1 MAKNL
6 FLHLCEALHIPHT
19 SNYTNQLFDAHPYKY
34 TLFGLYRLLTEYEVE
49 SEGIQFAD
57 KEEALSSLQVPFVA
71 QVANDLA
78 IVTGI
83 TDTEVTY
90 TWYDK
95 TLRVSR
101 ELFLSQWS
109 GIALLVSPSSESGEP
124 HYEAHRRA
132 EQILRLKRWGA
143 VGSMAVILVCLL
155 VRQAPLFTLLH
166 ALMLLLN
173 AAGIFVSYLLLLRQL
188 NISSATADRL
198 CNLLKR
204 ATCTDV
210 LETPAAIAAF
220 GISWSEVGAAY
231 FASNLLALLL
241 EPSLLPLIACLS
253 IGAVGYVLWSL
264 WYQRFRAHSWCTLC
278 LLIQA
283 VLILQAITSV
293 LYLCFSPAAPPL
305 CLSHIIPSSLFTFH
319 FSLFIFPFSSF
330 LLYFS
335 LFLFFLLSLNL
346 TLPIITKARKAEQ
359 WKGELN
365 SFKLKREVF
374 ETLLHK
380 EKHFEP
386 EATSSILFGNPDSPF
401 RLTLLTNPYC
411 NPCAAMHARLSGIRQ
426 TDCCVEMVFSSF
438 GAEYDRT
445 CRWQIAAYQ
454 QLGADRA
461 WTLFEEWYAGGKAK
475 GEAFFDGL
483 GLNPDAEEVS
493 EEYARHRAWREQTGF
508 SATPTLLVNGY
519 KMPQSYQIEDFIN
532 LTKLEL

>member
-34 TLFGLYRLLTEYEVE
+34 TLFGLHRMLTEYGVE
-49 SEGIQFAD
+49 SEGMRFAD

-78 IVTGI
+78 VITEI
-83 TDTEVTY
+83 TDTEVIY
-90 TWYDK
+90 MWYDK
-95 TLRVSR
+95 TLRVSH

-109 GIALLVSPSSESGEP
+109 GVALLVSPSSESGEP

-132 EQILRLKRWGA
+132 EKILRLKRWGA
-143 VGSMAVILVCLL
+143 IGSMAIILVCLL

-188 NISSATADRL
+188 KISSATADRL
-198 CNLLKR
+198 CTLLRR

-231 FASNLLALLL
+231 FSVNLLTLLL
-241 EPSLLPLIACLS
+241 APSLLPVLYILS
-253 IGAVGYVLWSL
+253 VAALSYSLWSL
-264 WYQRFRAHSWCTLC
+264 WYQYFRAHSWCALC
-278 LLIQA
+278 LLVQI
-283 VLILQAITSV
+283 VFVLQAAASIIGLCTSG
-293 LYLCFSPAAPPL
+293 FPL
-305 CLSHIIPSSLFTFH
+305 PSLLPSSL
-319 FSLFIFPFSSF
+319 
-330 LLYFS
+330 LLAAYLS
-335 LFLFFLLSLNL
+335 VLLILHL
-346 TLPIITKARKAEQ
+346 TLPVITKARKADQ

-374 ETLLHK
+374 ENLLHK
-380 EKHFEP
+380 EKHFQP
-386 EATSSILFGNPDSPF
+386 ETTSSILFGNPDSPF

-411 NPCAAMHARLSGIRQ
+411 NPCAARHARLSGIRA
-426 TDCCVEMVFSSF
+426 TECCVEIVFSSF

-445 CRWQIAAYQ
+445 CRWLIAAYQ

-461 WTLFEEWYAGGKAK
+461 WTLYEEWYAGGKARLD
-475 GEAFFDGL
+475 AFFDGL
-483 GLNPDAEEVS
+483 RLDPDAEQAG

-532 LTKLEL
+532 LMKLEL